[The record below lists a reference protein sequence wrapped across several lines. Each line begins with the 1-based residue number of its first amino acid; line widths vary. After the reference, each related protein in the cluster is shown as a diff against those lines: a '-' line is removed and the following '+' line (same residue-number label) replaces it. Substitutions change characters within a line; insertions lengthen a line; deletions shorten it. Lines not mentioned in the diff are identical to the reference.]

1 MSQIPDQDVGMC
13 IGKSGCVIRELQM
26 RTQTKIQIPSQP
38 VPGQIY
44 RIATVTGPP
53 EGCQKVQEIIARISA
68 EQSSQFVMT
77 GEVFNPYGQQM
88 YGQLGHGQYMQ
99 QQQQQ
104 QQYGGQ
110 QAVDYSAQWAAYYAA
125 QSAVQTNGGATQS
138 TAAASTPAPAAGQQV
153 AADQYY
159 EDFFRY
165 SYYYGEEAARQQYGA
180 WAPPEGTPNPYGV
193 NPNLS
198 TTAAPAGASTPSTV
212 AATSGSSVVSSAVAD
227 VKDSS
232 VRKGVSN
239 LPAWMTK
246 NE

>member
-1 MSQIPDQDVGMC
+1 MLQIPDQDVGMC
-13 IGKSGCVIRELQM
+13 IGKSGCVIREMQM

-44 RIATVTGPP
+44 RLATVTGPP

-77 GEVFNPYGQQM
+77 GEVFNQYGQQM
-88 YGQLGHGQYMQ
+88 YGQVGQGQYNM
-99 QQQQQ
+99 QQ

-110 QAVDYSAQWAAYYAA
+110 QSVDYSAQWAAYYAA
-125 QSAVQTNGGATQS
+125 QSAAQTNGGATQS
-138 TAAASTPAPAAGQQV
+138 TVAASTPAPAPAGQV

-165 SYYYGEEAARQQYGA
+165 AYYYGEEAARQQYGA

-193 NPNLS
+193 NPNLATTAAAGTSAPSTATTTTSTVVSS
-198 TTAAPAGASTPSTV
+198 TTAE
-212 AATSGSSVVSSAVAD
+212 

-246 NE
+246 NG